1 MTPRQLRAFAAVAE
15 TLSFARACE
24 RLHISAPALS
34 LAIRNLERTLGG
46 RLFVRTTR
54 SVSLTPEGIALLPQA
69 QRLLADWE
77 TVRERLKEQFTLQ
90 RGHVTIAAMPSFAGN
105 VLPRVL
111 KRFRDRFPR
120 VEVSVHDVVQEQVL
134 EMVAAGRV
142 EIGFGF
148 EPEAVS
154 NLAFE
159 TLLVDQFVAIVAAD
173 STLSK
178 ARNVTW
184 IQLLQHKFIALQR
197 PSSTRGLIE
206 RLLADSGLN
215 LTVALEC
222 HQLTTIGQFV
232 AAGLGVS
239 VVPSICRQQMLE
251 LGAACLPVAQPRI
264 RKPIG
269 LITRADQQLSTAV
282 HAVRSVVEEILGD
295 GTVARRRWPSGSS
308 RTRL

>member
-1 MTPRQLRAFAAVAE
+1 MTPRQLRAFAAIAE

-54 SVSLTPEGIALLPQA
+54 SVRLTPEGMALLPQA

-77 TVRERLKEQFTLQ
+77 SVRERVKQQFTLQ

-111 KRFRDRFPR
+111 KRFRDRFPG
-120 VEVSVHDVVQEQVL
+120 VEVSVHDVIQEQVL
-134 EMVAAGRV
+134 DMVQSGRV

-148 EPEAVS
+148 EPEGVA

-159 TLLVDQFVAIVAAD
+159 SLLVDPFVAIVSAD
-173 STLSK
+173 SPLSQ
-178 ARNVTW
+178 ARSVTW
-184 IQLLQHKFIALQR
+184 SQLLNQKFIALQR
-197 PSSTRGLIE
+197 PSSTRSLIE
-206 RLLADSGLN
+206 QSLAQSGLN

-239 VVPSICRQQMLE
+239 VVPAICRRQMLE
-251 LGAACLPVAQPRI
+251 LGAVCLPLSRPRI

-269 LITRADQQLSTAV
+269 AISRADQQLSTAV
-282 HAVRSVVEEILGD
+282 YAIRSVVEEIINEAG
-295 GTVARRRWPSGSS
+295 
-308 RTRL
+308 

>member
-1 MTPRQLRAFAAVAE
+1 MTPRQLRAFAAIAE

-54 SVSLTPEGIALLPQA
+54 SVRLTPEGVALLPQA

-77 TVRERLKEQFTLQ
+77 SVRERLKQQFTLQ

-111 KRFRDRFPR
+111 KRFRDRFPG
-120 VEVSVHDVVQEQVL
+120 VEVSVHDVIQEQVL
-134 EMVAAGRV
+134 EMVESGRV

-148 EPEAVS
+148 EPEGVS

-159 TLLVDQFVAIVAAD
+159 SLLVDQFMAIVSAD
-173 STLSK
+173 SVLSR
-178 ARNVTW
+178 ARSVTW
-184 IQLLQHKFIALQR
+184 SQLLNQQFIGLQR
-197 PSSTRGLIE
+197 PSSTRSLLE
-206 RLLADSGLN
+206 RLLAESGLN

-251 LGAACLPVAQPRI
+251 LGAVCLPLSRPRI

-269 LITRADQQLSTAV
+269 SISRADQQLSTAV
-282 HAVRSVVEEILGD
+282 YAIRAVVEEILGD
-295 GTVARRRWPSGSS
+295 GINTRGHRPSA
-308 RTRL
+308 

>member
-1 MTPRQLRAFAAVAE
+1 MTPRQLRAFAAIAQ
-15 TLSFARACE
+15 TLSFTRACE

-34 LAIRNLERTLGG
+34 LAIRNLERSLGG

-54 SVSLTPEGIALLPQA
+54 SVRLTPEGVALLPHA

-77 TVRERLKEQFTLQ
+77 SVRERLKQQFTLQ

-111 KRFRDRFPR
+111 KRFRDQFPR
-120 VEVSVHDVVQEQVL
+120 VEVSVHDVIQEQVL
-134 EMVAAGRV
+134 EMVEAGRV

-148 EPEAVS
+148 QPAVAS

-159 TLLVDQFVAIVAAD
+159 SLLVDQFVAIVAPE
-173 STLSK
+173 SGLSK
-178 ARNVTW
+178 ARSVTW
-184 IQLLQHKFIALQR
+184 SQLLQQRFIALQR
-197 PSSTRGLIE
+197 PSSTRS
-206 RLLADSGLN
+206 LLEQQLAESGLN

-239 VVPSICRQQMLE
+239 VVPAICREQMLK
-251 LGAACLPVAQPRI
+251 LGAVCLPVSRPRI
-264 RKPIG
+264 RQPIG
-269 LITRADQQLSTAV
+269 SITRADQQLSTAV
-282 HAVRSVVEEILGD
+282 HAVRSVVEDILGN
-295 GTVARRRWPSGSS
+295 A
-308 RTRL
+308 